1 MQAPELN
8 SRNGEENN
16 SAIIIMEKI
25 FSLILLKLSTA
36 ENPNKKI

>member
-8 SRNGEENN
+8 SRNGEKNN

-25 FSLILLKLSTA
+25 ISLILLKLSTV